1 MTQTGFTHNSR
12 LAIKSPLIF
21 MQIMFNTVN
30 RIQSQMATGYNA
42 DGSVALL
49 FDLGW
54 ISPAGQM
61 FSSARDLDIVSCIY
75 SNS

>member
-1 MTQTGFTHNSR
+1 MLNV
-12 LAIKSPLIF
+12 
-21 MQIMFNTVN
+21 MN

-54 ISPAGQM
+54 ISPTGQM
-61 FSSARDLDIVSCIY
+61 FSSARDLDIVSLHVIAVKHG
-75 SNS
+75 